1 MDFVAI
7 DFETANELPTSAI
20 ELGLAVVRNYKI
32 VETRSWLIRPP
43 DLRFNPYTTKI
54 HGLSA
59 KDIQDMPSFETLWPE
74 ISVYLNN
81 QLVIA
86 HNADFDLL
94 VLRSLLIHY
103 KLPMDNIQYA
113 CSIKLAKRAFDG
125 KASYGLKNLTKDLGI
140 ELNHHRAESDAQAC
154 AIIAS
159 RAFQTFAVSFLHE
172 VAAKTSIV
180 PQLLNTL
187 PKPPSKRALRKK
199 RSSK

>member
-59 KDIQDMPSFETLWPE
+59 KDVRDVASFETLWPE
-74 ISVYLNN
+74 ISKYFENE
-81 QLVIA
+81 LVVA
-86 HNADFDLL
+86 HNADFDLK

-103 KLPMDNIQYA
+103 KLKVENIQYA
-113 CSIKLAKRAFDG
+113 CSIKLAKQAFTG
-125 KASYGLKNLTKDLGI
+125 HTSYGLKNLARDLGI
-140 ELNHHRAESDAQAC
+140 ELDHHRAESDAKAC
-154 AIIAS
+154 ALIAA
-159 RAFQTFAVSFLHE
+159 RAFRTFSVSILPE
-172 VAAKTSIV
+172 ISIKMNIIPTSI
-180 PQLLNTL
+180 NNI
-187 PKPPSKRALRKK
+187 PKPVEKRPRKLK
-199 RSSK
+199 KKI

>member
-59 KDIQDMPSFETLWPE
+59 KDVRDVASFETLWPE
-74 ISVYLNN
+74 ISKYFENE
-81 QLVIA
+81 LVVA
-86 HNADFDLL
+86 HNADFDLK

-103 KLPMDNIQYA
+103 KLKVENIQYA
-113 CSIKLAKRAFDG
+113 CSIKLAKQAFTG
-125 KASYGLKNLTKDLGI
+125 HTSYGLKNLARDLGI
-140 ELNHHRAESDAQAC
+140 ELDHHRAESDAKAC
-154 AIIAS
+154 ALIAA
-159 RAFQTFAVSFLHE
+159 RAFRTFSVSILSE
-172 VAAKTSIV
+172 ISIKMNIIPTSI
-180 PQLLNTL
+180 NNI
-187 PKPPSKRALRKK
+187 PKPVEKRPRKLK
-199 RSSK
+199 KKI